1 MSNLQNNDVIF
12 KLTIKYKRVIIQGKF
27 IYVSIFSTEEL
38 LSEVIDI
45 EYNYIKQY
53 EILHKQK
60 PTYGMTSIKFYDDIE
75 ELIKKN
81 NIKSILD
88 YGCGKSKLIDRIMEN
103 YKVTTSKYDPA
114 IEEYSNKPNS
124 NYDLVICTDVLQHI
138 PLFDLDKVLNN
149 LKKYGELYFFHIRC
163 TTYSTLLPNGEPANC
178 TVHDQKWWKRKLN
191 KYFENRNNKRN

>member
-1 MSNLQNNDVIF
+1 M
-12 KLTIKYKRVIIQGKF
+12 
-27 IYVSIFSTEEL
+27 
-38 LSEVIDI
+38 IDI

-60 PTYGMTSIKFYDDIE
+60 SNYGMTSIKFYDDIE
-75 ELIKKN
+75 KLVKKN

-103 YKVTTSKYDPA
+103 YKVTTCKYDPA
-114 IEEYSNKPNS
+114 IKEYSNKPNS

-149 LKKYGELYFFHIRC
+149 LKEYGKLYFFHIRC
-163 TTYSTLLPNGEPANC
+163 SC
-178 TVHDQKWWKRKLN
+178 
-191 KYFENRNNKRN
+191 F